1 MFDFN
6 GISIKKRFAYIW
18 TFDWNVCLQEFC
30 FYCFV
35 FSRIFPDD
43 LFSKGKS
50 FEEILLKSDLLI
62 SFLETFQIFPL
73 NPYDTYFLRIKISG
87 NAFLYC
93 LRVLIYVLFAQVL
106 SFAFCFFL
114 PLMMHLVLSL

>member
-1 MFDFN
+1 MESQRK
-6 GISIKKRFAYIW
+6 GICFIW
-18 TFDWNVCLQEFC
+18 TFDWNVCFQEFC

-43 LFSKGKS
+43 LFSKEKS

-87 NAFLYC
+87 NTFLYC
-93 LRVLIYVLFAQVL
+93 FRVLIYVPFAQVL

-114 PLMMHLVLSL
+114 PLMMHLVMSL

>member
-6 GISIKKRFAYIW
+6 GISMKKGFTYIW
-18 TFDWNVCLQEFC
+18 TFDWNVCFQEFR

-35 FSRIFPDD
+35 FSRIFPDI

-50 FEEILLKSDLLI
+50 FAEILLKSDLLI

-93 LRVLIYVLFAQVL
+93 FRVLIYVLFAQVL

-114 PLMMHLVLSL
+114 PLMMHLVWSP